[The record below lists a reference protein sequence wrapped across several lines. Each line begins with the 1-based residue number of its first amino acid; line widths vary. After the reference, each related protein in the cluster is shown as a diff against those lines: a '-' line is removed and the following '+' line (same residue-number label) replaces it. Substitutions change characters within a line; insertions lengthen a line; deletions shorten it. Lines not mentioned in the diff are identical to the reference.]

1 MCVCIRLSKFGASLS
16 DLFNVKEGGSKQ
28 GRSHTHTASER
39 QASEGV
45 GSEERR
51 VCACVCVCERERECI
66 DPGKE
71 GGREGRWEG
80 CSGCLYSTNPPEDG
94 REGIVGTQARA

>member
-16 DLFNVKEGGSKQ
+16 DPFNVKEGGSKQ

-80 CSGCLYSTNPPEDG
+80 GNRWNPG
-94 REGIVGTQARA
+94 QSLMFRVRIGFRV

>member
-16 DLFNVKEGGSKQ
+16 DPFFNVKEGGSKQ
-28 GRSHTHTASER
+28 GRSHTYTASER

-51 VCACVCVCERERECI
+51 VCVCVREREIERDRERERECV
-66 DPGKE
+66 
-71 GGREGRWEG
+71 
-80 CSGCLYSTNPPEDG
+80 C
-94 REGIVGTQARA
+94 A